1 MSATRNMRLIG
12 ATAALCVMTL
22 AGCDTPS
29 GATATTAPP
38 TTIAATTGAAHRPDI
53 KIGRISDQR
62 LANALVEVQAKQ
74 RRGQRVWCVPFAR
87 ELSGINLF
95 GNARTWWNQARGKY
109 ARSNEPEVG
118 AVMSFLPTR
127 KNPNGHVAVV
137 SQKLSERQVRLDHT
151 NWQRNRVS
159 RGMLA
164 VDVSPANDWS
174 MVRLESTPGQ
184 LGAQYPVQGFILPN

>member
-1 MSATRNMRLIG
+1 MSATRKMRLLG
-12 ATAALCVMTL
+12 ATAALCIMTL
-22 AGCDTPS
+22 AGCDTPPA
-29 GATATTAPP
+29 ATATAQ
-38 TTIAATTGAAHRPDI
+38 HPDI
-53 KIGRISDQR
+53 KIGRISDER
-62 LANALVEVQAKQ
+62 LANALVEVQRKQ
-74 RRGQRVWCVPFAR
+74 SKGQRVWCVPFAR

-95 GNARTWWNQARGKY
+95 GNARTWWGQARGKY

-164 VDVSPANDWS
+164 VDVSPTNDWS

>member
-12 ATAALCVMTL
+12 ATAALCIMTL

-29 GATATTAPP
+29 GTTAPNASAP
-38 TTIAATTGAAHRPDI
+38 NAAAVVSSAHKPDI
-53 KIGRISDQR
+53 KVGRISDQR
-62 LANALVEVQAKQ
+62 LANALVEVREKQ
-74 RRGQRVWCVPFAR
+74 SRGQRVWCVPFAR

-95 GNARTWWNQARGKY
+95 GNARTWWNQAKGRY
-109 ARSNEPEVG
+109 ARSKEPEVG
-118 AVMSFLPTR
+118 AVMSFMPTR

-151 NWQRNRVS
+151 NWQRNKVS

-184 LGAQYPVQGFILPN
+184 LGAQYPVQGFILPD